1 MSVSIVVCNTNTLFV
16 FCFQNETPQWQRSGL
31 GSRNVPRCTTYRY
44 VSFSLVLAVVEFDP
58 LQVRKILTTFL
69 FCIIRTTDSEIQAE
83 QQDAISCLE
92 DPVVESNSFG
102 RILDDQTARYETM
115 LHFSLFGEAGFFSP
129 RVGMSRDLHVR
140 FYHDCSV
147 DDDFEYYKL
156 WQATGIAPSVADAT
170 MDDTATRDS
179 SVLSGVSKWGQ
190 NQGMQADYFFADD
203 ASFERQ
209 FDDLE
214 DRFEV
219 IAPEGKLGFIVG
231 TPQGGGIP
239 VVHAIKDTSVLADRV
254 LVGDRLVSVDGMD
267 CTAMTGAEVSQYI
280 SQRSTNHQRI
290 LEFVRVRANNAPGFG

>member
-1 MSVSIVVCNTNTLFV
+1 M
-16 FCFQNETPQWQRSGL
+16 
-31 GSRNVPRCTTYRY
+31 
-44 VSFSLVLAVVEFDP
+44 
-58 LQVRKILTTFL
+58 
-69 FCIIRTTDSEIQAE
+69 
-83 QQDAISCLE
+83 
-92 DPVVESNSFG
+92 
-102 RILDDQTARYETM
+102 
-115 LHFSLFGEAGFFSP
+115 
-129 RVGMSRDLHVR
+129 
-140 FYHDCSV
+140 

-156 WQATGIAPSVADAT
+156 WQAVGMTPSVADAT

-254 LVGDRLVSVDGMD
+254 MMGDRLVSVDGMD
-267 CTAMTGAEVSQYI
+267 CTAMTGAEVSEYI
-280 SQRSTNHQRI
+280 SLRSSNHQRI